1 MTCRIGRP
9 VHILSPGPI
18 GQLTGG
24 FGFLRRLRDG
34 LIACGEQVAVH
45 ELIGPHPFAGDA
57 ARRHADQVL
66 AGIADGDIVLVDG
79 LALPAAGHALWV
91 ERYRLRQAALV
102 HHPLHLEAGLPPEQ
116 ADALARLERDSLAQ
130 VRQVIVPSRATR
142 DGVVA
147 LGVPARSITIVNP
160 GTDPAAPA
168 MGSGDGIPTM
178 LCVAT
183 LTPRKGH
190 LVLIEAL
197 APLAHLPWR
206 LVLVG
211 SGDYAP
217 DHGRA
222 LAQAIEEAGLAAR
235 VHLAGQLSGPALEAA
250 WEAADLFVLPS
261 LHEGYGMVAAEA
273 MARGLPLV
281 VSDAGALAEFVP
293 AAAGALV
300 PPGDAAALRM
310 ALEWLLTDP
319 TARTAAAGVAR
330 TAGARLPR
338 WEDSTAAI
346 RTALANTLPPLR
358 EIERIA

>member
-34 LIACGEQVAVH
+34 LQACGEQVQVH
-45 ELIGPHPFAGDA
+45 ELMGSHPFVDDA
-57 ARRHADQVL
+57 ARRHADSVL
-66 AGIADGDIVLVDG
+66 AGMADGDVVLVDG

-116 ADALARLERDSLAQ
+116 AATLARLERDSLAQ

-142 DGVVA
+142 EGVMA
-147 LGVPARSITIVNP
+147 LGVPARRITIVNP
-160 GTDPAAPA
+160 GTDPAAPSP
-168 MGSGDGIPTM
+168 GSGGAAPLM

-190 LVLIEAL
+190 LVLIDAL
-197 APLAHLPWR
+197 AELAHLPWR
-206 LVLVG
+206 LLLVG

-222 LAQAIEEAGLAAR
+222 LRRAIDAAGLGDR
-235 VHLAGQLSGPALEAA
+235 IRLAGQLAGPALEAA
-250 WEAADLFVLPS
+250 WGEADLFVLPS

-281 VSDAGALAEFVP
+281 VSDAGALAEFVSP
-293 AAAGALV
+293 DAGALV
-300 PPGDAAALRM
+300 PPGDAAALRA
-310 ALEWLLTDP
+310 ALARLLTDP
-319 TARTAAAGVAR
+319 AARAAAAAVAR
-330 TAGARLPR
+330 TAGAGLPR
-338 WEDSTAAI
+338 WEDSVAAI
-346 RTALANTLPPLR
+346 RSALADTLPLR